1 MLRRRQSM
9 PEKKKKKKNRG
20 KDDIQIIFARTKGLS
35 RMESLADNF
44 NSTPR
49 RKTTLQNFFFLLRLF
64 LAILPNKKIQIAD
77 RNL

>member
-9 PEKKKKKKNRG
+9 PEKKNKKTRG